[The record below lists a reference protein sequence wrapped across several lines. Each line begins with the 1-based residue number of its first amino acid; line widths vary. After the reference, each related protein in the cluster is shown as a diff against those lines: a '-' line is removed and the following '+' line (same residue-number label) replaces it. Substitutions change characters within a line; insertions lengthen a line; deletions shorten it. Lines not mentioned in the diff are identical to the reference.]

1 MDNEIDNSIDRPVNS
16 IPVGISACLMGEQV
30 RHNGGHK
37 RDAYIN
43 GTLSQYF
50 TFHSFCP
57 EVGIGLGT
65 PRPAI
70 RRIASDQGVRA
81 VGSRDSSL
89 DVTEE
94 LVSYSQSTFKQISQF
109 SGYIL
114 KRASPSCGMER
125 VKIYNQK
132 NMPDPVGSG
141 IFAAEIMKKFPLL
154 PIEEEGRLGDPNLRE
169 NFIQRV
175 FIYHR
180 WRTEYSDSL
189 TVQKLTDFHARHKLI
204 YMSHNQNQSRQLGKI
219 AALANKENLQ
229 QIAEEYISLAMQT
242 LKKVATRKNH
252 VNVLQHIQGYL
263 KKQLDADDK
272 KELVEVIK
280 RYHQGEIPLIV
291 PLTLFL
297 HHFRKSPNEYIE
309 QSWYINPYPAELK
322 LRNLV

>member
-1 MDNEIDNSIDRPVNS
+1 MDT
-16 IPVGISACLMGEQV
+16 IPIGISACLMGEPV
-30 RHNGGHK
+30 RHNGSHK
-37 RDAYIN
+37 RDSYIN
-43 GTLSQYF
+43 GTLTQYF
-50 TFHSFCP
+50 TFYSFCP

-70 RRIASDQGVRA
+70 RLIASDTGVRA

-89 DVTEE
+89 DVTDK
-94 LVSYSQSTFKQISQF
+94 LTSYSQSTFEKIKDF

-125 VKIYNQK
+125 VKVYNQK
-132 NMPDPVGSG
+132 NMPDPIGSG
-141 IFAAEIMKKFPLL
+141 IFAAKIMKQFPLL

-180 WRTEYSDSL
+180 WRTEYSSSL
-189 TVQKLTDFHARHKLI
+189 TIQKLTEFHARHKLI
-204 YMSHNQNQSRQLGKI
+204 FMSHDQNQSRELGKM

-229 QIAEEYISLAMQT
+229 SVADEYILLAMQT
-242 LKKVATRKNH
+242 LKKVATRRNH

-272 KELVEVIK
+272 KELVDVLQ
-280 RYHQGEIPLIV
+280 RYHQGDVPLIV

-322 LRNLV
+322 LRNMV

>member
-1 MDNEIDNSIDRPVNS
+1 MAL
-16 IPVGISACLMGEQV
+16 IPVGISACLMGDQV

-37 RDAYIN
+37 RDAYIT

-50 TFHSFCP
+50 SFHSFCP

-70 RRIASDQGVRA
+70 RLIASDTGIRA
-81 VGSRDSSL
+81 VGSRDSDL
-89 DVTEE
+89 DVTDK
-94 LVSYSQSTFKQISQF
+94 LVAFSHSVFEQIEGF

-114 KRASPSCGMER
+114 KKASPSCGMER

-141 IFAAEIMKKFPLL
+141 IFAAEIMQKFPLL
-154 PIEEEGRLGDPNLRE
+154 PVEEEGRLGDPGLRE

-180 WRTEYSDSL
+180 WRTEYQDSL
-189 TVQKLTDFHARHKLI
+189 SVNKLTEFHARHKLI
-204 YMSHNQNQSRQLGKI
+204 FMSHNQNLGRELGKI
-219 AALANKENLQ
+219 AAKATEENLSSV
-229 QIAEEYISLAMQT
+229 ADEYIALAMKV

-272 KELVEVIK
+272 QELGEVIS
-280 RYHQGEIPLIV
+280 RYHQGELPLIV
-291 PLTLFL
+291 PITLLL

-309 QSWYINPYPAELK
+309 QSWYLNPYPSELK
-322 LRNLV
+322 LMNLV

>member
-1 MDNEIDNSIDRPVNS
+1 MDT
-16 IPVGISACLMGEQV
+16 IPIGISACLMGEPV
-30 RHNGGHK
+30 RHNGSHK
-37 RDAYIN
+37 RDSYIN
-43 GTLSQYF
+43 GTLAQYF

-70 RRIASDQGVRA
+70 RLIASDIGVRA

-94 LVSYSQSTFKQISQF
+94 LVSYSHSTFEQISQF

-125 VKIYNQK
+125 VKVYNQK

-141 IFAAEIMKKFPLL
+141 IFAAEIMKRFPLL

-175 FIYHR
+175 FVYHR
-180 WRTEYSDSL
+180 WCTEYYDSL
-189 TVQKLTDFHARHKLI
+189 TVQKLTEFHARHKLI
-204 YMSHNQNQSRQLGKI
+204 IMSHDQNQSRELGKM
-219 AALANKENLQ
+219 AALVNKENLQ
-229 QIAEEYISLAMQT
+229 SVADEYISLAMKT

-272 KELVEVIK
+272 KELVDVIQ
-280 RYHQGEIPLIV
+280 RYHQGDVPLIV

-322 LRNLV
+322 LRNMV

>member
-1 MDNEIDNSIDRPVNS
+1 MDT
-16 IPVGISACLMGEQV
+16 IPIGISACLMGEPV
-30 RHNGGHK
+30 RHNGSHK

-43 GTLSQYF
+43 GTLAQYF
-50 TFHSFCP
+50 NFHLLCP
-57 EVGIGLGT
+57 EVAIGMGT

-70 RRIASDQGVRA
+70 RLIASNRGIRA

-89 DVTEE
+89 DVTDK
-94 LVSYSQSTFKQISQF
+94 LTSYSHSTFEEIKGL

-125 VKIYNQK
+125 VKVYNQK

-141 IFAAEIMKKFPLL
+141 IFAAEIMKQFPLL

-180 WRTEYSDSL
+180 WRIEFYGSL
-189 TVQKLTDFHARHKLI
+189 TIQKLTEFHARHKLI
-204 YMSHNQNQSRQLGKI
+204 FMSHDQNQSRELGKI

-229 QIAEEYISLAMQT
+229 SIADEYISLAMQT

-263 KKQLDADDK
+263 KRQLDADDK
-272 KELVEVIK
+272 KELVEVIQ
-280 RYHQGEIPLIV
+280 RYHQGDVPLIV

-322 LRNLV
+322 LRNMV

>member
-1 MDNEIDNSIDRPVNS
+1 MDT
-16 IPVGISACLMGEQV
+16 IPIGISACLMGEPV

-37 RDAYIN
+37 RDSYIN
-43 GTLSQYF
+43 GTLAQYF
-50 TFHSFCP
+50 NFLSFCP
-57 EVGIGLGT
+57 EVAIGLGT

-70 RRIASDQGVRA
+70 RLVASDRGVRA

-89 DVTEE
+89 DVTDE
-94 LVSYSQSTFKQISQF
+94 LTSYSRSTFEEIKGL

-125 VKIYNQK
+125 VKVYNQK
-132 NMPDPVGSG
+132 NMPDPIGSG
-141 IFAAEIMKKFPLL
+141 IFAAEIMKQFPLL

-180 WRTEYSDSL
+180 WRTEYSGSL
-189 TVQKLTDFHARHKLI
+189 TLQKLTEFHARHKLI
-204 YMSHNQNQSRQLGKI
+204 FMSHNQNQGRELGKI
-219 AALANKENLQ
+219 AALANKESLQ
-229 QIAEEYISLAMQT
+229 KVADEYISLAMKT

-272 KELVEVIK
+272 KELVDIIQ
-280 RYHQGEIPLIV
+280 RYHQGDVPLIV

-322 LRNLV
+322 LRNMV

>member
-1 MDNEIDNSIDRPVNS
+1 MVV
-16 IPVGISACLMGEQV
+16 IPVGISACLLGEEV

-37 RDAYIN
+37 RDAYIT

-50 TFHSFCP
+50 DFLSFCP
-57 EVGIGLGT
+57 EMGIGLGV

-70 RRIASDQGVRA
+70 RLIASDQGVRA

-89 DVTEE
+89 DVTDK
-94 LVSYSQSTFKQISQF
+94 LVAFSHSTFDQIEHL

-125 VKIYNQK
+125 VKVYNQK

-141 IFAAEIMKKFPLL
+141 IFAAEIMGRFPLL
-154 PIEEEGRLGDPNLRE
+154 PIEEEGRLGDPGLRE

-180 WRTEYSDSL
+180 WRTEYAHKL
-189 TVQKLTDFHARHKLI
+189 TVQRLTEFHARHKLI
-204 YMSHNQNQSRQLGKI
+204 FMSHDQNQSRSLGKI
-219 AALANKENLQ
+219 AASATQDNLVVVAN
-229 QIAEEYISLAMQT
+229 EYIAVAMKM
-242 LKKVATRKNH
+242 LKVIATRKNH

-263 KKQLDADDK
+263 KKHLDADDK
-272 KELVEVIK
+272 KELVDVIG
-280 RYHQGEIPLIV
+280 RYHQGELPLIV
-291 PLTLFL
+291 PITLLL

-309 QSWYINPYPAELK
+309 QSWYIKPYPAELK
-322 LRNLV
+322 LRNQV

>member
-1 MDNEIDNSIDRPVNS
+1 MDTILI
-16 IPVGISACLMGEQV
+16 GISACLMGESV

-37 RDAYIN
+37 RDSYIN
-43 GTLSQYF
+43 GTLAQYF
-50 TFHSFCP
+50 NFLSYCP
-57 EVGIGLGT
+57 EVAIGLGT

-70 RRIASDQGVRA
+70 RLIASDRGVRA

-89 DVTEE
+89 DVTDE
-94 LVSYSQSTFKQISQF
+94 LTSYSRSTFEEIKGL

-125 VKIYNQK
+125 VKVYNQK
-132 NMPDPVGSG
+132 NMPDPIGSG
-141 IFAAEIMKKFPLL
+141 IFAAEIMKQFPLL

-180 WRTEYSDSL
+180 WRTEYSGSL
-189 TVQKLTDFHARHKLI
+189 TLQKLTEFHARHKLI
-204 YMSHNQNQSRQLGKI
+204 FMSHNQNQGRELGKI
-219 AALANKENLQ
+219 AALANKESLQ
-229 QIAEEYISLAMQT
+229 KVADEYISLAMKT

-272 KELVEVIK
+272 KELVDVIQ
-280 RYHQGEIPLIV
+280 RYHQGDVPLIV

-322 LRNLV
+322 LRNMV